1 MSLFTNPVTLNNG
14 VDHIFNFRS
23 QVLDTTSKKAIV
35 GEWVED
41 AAPLVDDSK
50 IVVKH
55 DSSSATVRR
64 RLLQRKVNKTTTTRG
79 YRPITVNLT
88 VAYDVEHTNAQVE
101 AELLLIKDALAEAT
115 FAANFLGGHI

>member
-14 VDHIFNFRS
+14 ADHIFTFRS
-23 QVLDTTSKKAIV
+23 QVLDSSAKKAIV
-35 GEWVED
+35 GEWIES

-50 IVVKH
+50 LVVKH

-64 RLLQRKVNKTTTTRG
+64 RLLQRKVNKSTTTRG
-79 YRPITVNLT
+79 YRPITVNIT
-88 VAYDVEHTNAQVE
+88 VAYDVEHTVSQVE
-101 AELLLIKDALAEAT
+101 AELLLIKDALAEAN